1 MVYPDME
8 VEMKT
13 RNRQQQEIDW
23 LNEKVQLLERI
34 IELEKQ
40 LRVLQPQPIYIP
52 YQPYVPTEPKPWN
65 PYNPTIIYGDTTA
78 QTMMINDQ
86 CQTYL
91 S

>member
-1 MVYPDME
+1 
-8 VEMKT
+8 MKT

-40 LRVLQPQPIYIP
+40 LRVLSPQPIYIP
-52 YQPYVPTEPKPWN
+52 YQPYVPAPSPYPWS
-65 PYNPTIIYGDTTA
+65 PIVYGDSTA
-78 QTMMINDQ
+78 QTMMISDQ